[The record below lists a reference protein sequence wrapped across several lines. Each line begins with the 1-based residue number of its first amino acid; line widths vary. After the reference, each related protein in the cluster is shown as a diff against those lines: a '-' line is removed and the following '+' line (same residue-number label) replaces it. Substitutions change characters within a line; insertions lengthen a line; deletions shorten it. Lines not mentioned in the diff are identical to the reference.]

1 MAINWKAINRSA
13 ASSIVVAIWVV
24 AICAATG
31 VPAQAEEAPLQGV
44 WQVVEVAMTGPGARV
59 VKPHSTLIIFSG
71 RHYSRTEVHSE
82 QPRPMLPDWANA
94 TADQLRAVWGP
105 FVAEAGTF
113 ELRDDLLTLR
123 PTVAKNPAAMVDAAF
138 TALSYKLNANMLTL
152 TQVRNQNGPSPN
164 PATIKLTR
172 VE

>member
-1 MAINWKAINRSA
+1 MSINWNAINRSA
-13 ASSIVVAIWVV
+13 ASFILV
-24 AICAATG
+24 AICAIASL
-31 VPAQAEEAPLQGV
+31 AARAEEASLQGV
-44 WQVVEVAMTGPGARV
+44 WQVVEVTMTGPGARV

-71 RHYSRTEVHSE
+71 KHYSRTEIHSE

-94 TADQLRAVWGP
+94 TADQLRTVWGP

-113 ELRDDLLTLR
+113 ELRGDLLTLR
-123 PTVAKNPAAMVDAAF
+123 PTVAKNPAAMADGAF
-138 TALSYKLNANMLTL
+138 TAQSYKLDGNILTL

>member
-1 MAINWKAINRSA
+1 MSINWKAINLQA
-13 ASSIVVAIWVV
+13 ASFMVVAIGAIAGV
-24 AICAATG
+24 ALR
-31 VPAQAEEAPLQGV
+31 AEEGSVQGV
-44 WQVVEVAMTGPGARV
+44 WQVAEVTMGDAGAHV

-71 RHYSRTEVHSE
+71 KHYSRTEVHSE
-82 QPRPMLPDWANA
+82 QPRPMLPDVTTA

-113 ELRDDLLTLR
+113 ELRGDLLTLK
-123 PTVAKNPAAMVDAAF
+123 PTVAKNPAAMAGGAF
-138 TALSYKLNANMLTL
+138 TVMSYRLNGNVLTV
-152 TQVRNQNGPSPN
+152 TQVRNQNEPSPN